1 MINNTTKFSIYYQE
15 SDEFKFIFPRFSP
28 YSHPNNKWGHFYWS
42 VRNVTWGFLISIF
55 PAVKCKLPLRDL
67 TFGQN
72 KIIVIV
78 HNSND
83 PRNCVVYSV
92 ILNRDS
98 TLIETLPPRV
108 TYPVTWR
115 RTKAIC
121 ERIRNCLLLEC
132 PGSWHAAVQ
141 CGAGMFAAPLPGS
154 LPSVVTLT
162 LWTITRHWPG
172 LSTFSWQ
179 IHVSHHPSLVPA
191 G

>member
-1 MINNTTKFSIYYQE
+1 MKFKTLLKVINNTTKFSIYYQE

-92 ILNRDS
+92 ILNRDTNRDIAS
-98 TLIETLPPRV
+98 
-108 TYPVTWR
+108 
-115 RTKAIC
+115 
-121 ERIRNCLLLEC
+121 
-132 PGSWHAAVQ
+132 S
-141 CGAGMFAAPLPGS
+141 S
-154 LPSVVTLT
+154 D
-162 LWTITRHWPG
+162 
-172 LSTFSWQ
+172 LS
-179 IHVSHHPSLVPA
+179 SHLNTNKSNLREH
-191 G
+191 

>member
-1 MINNTTKFSIYYQE
+1 MIIIIKFSIYYQE
-15 SDEFKFIFPRFSP
+15 SDEFIFIFPRFSP

-92 ILNRDS
+92 ILNRDTNRDIAS
-98 TLIETLPPRV
+98 
-108 TYPVTWR
+108 
-115 RTKAIC
+115 
-121 ERIRNCLLLEC
+121 
-132 PGSWHAAVQ
+132 S
-141 CGAGMFAAPLPGS
+141 S
-154 LPSVVTLT
+154 D
-162 LWTITRHWPG
+162 
-172 LSTFSWQ
+172 LS
-179 IHVSHHPSLVPA
+179 SHLNTNESNLRAH
-191 G
+191 